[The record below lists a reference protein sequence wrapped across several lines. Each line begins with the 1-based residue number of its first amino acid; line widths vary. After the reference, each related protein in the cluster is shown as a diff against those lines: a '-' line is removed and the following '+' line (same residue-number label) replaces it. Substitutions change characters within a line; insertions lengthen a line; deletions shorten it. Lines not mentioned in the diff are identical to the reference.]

1 MYSKLTRHFTVTLIC
16 LLFCLF
22 ADGQTVSI
30 VGSISKGG
38 NGKDAVTYK
47 GKKYGLTGSTLLYKI
62 SVGGLSEGV
71 TVSSFSYKLNND
83 EEKDGSV
90 TNGAMKDVTIDGSS
104 TSSYGEYKMTVKV
117 TLSTG
122 ATIEKTNNEIVIC
135 SNEWSAT
142 KGNGWTA
149 DNSKKVVWDTDQ
161 NTLSVEASKTD
172 GNCSIGYQ
180 WLRGSTS
187 LGEENTWK
195 GALGIDNVVNS
206 DVTVKCSVSFYAPD
220 GETVWDSKRTYSGIY
235 RVREFG

>member
-47 GKKYGLTGSTLLYKI
+47 SKKYGLTGSTLLYKI

-90 TNGAMKDVTIDGSS
+90 TNGVIENITIDGSS
-104 TSSYGEYKMTVKV
+104 TSSPGEYKMTVKV

-135 SNEWSAT
+135 SNVWSAS
-142 KGNGWTA
+142 KDKGWTENA
-149 DNSKKVVWDTDQ
+149 KKWSGIQ
-161 NTLSVEASKTD
+161 IRILSVFQHQRMMVIVA
-172 GNCSIGYQ
+172 
-180 WLRGSTS
+180 
-187 LGEENTWK
+187 
-195 GALGIDNVVNS
+195 
-206 DVTVKCSVSFYAPD
+206 
-220 GETVWDSKRTYSGIY
+220 
-235 RVREFG
+235 